1 MLSNK
6 MLFTKLGKTKLYCGN
21 IIFFKCQIIN
31 RSYTARKPIKPS
43 KLHAPIYSETILD
56 DGSKFMSRV
65 SLDKPTITMDKL
77 PPPLKSPKENN
88 HRKLTEDEINE
99 MRELRLSNPEKW
111 TCNELAKK
119 FQCSPLFVGQAAP
132 LSKERREI
140 LETRK
145 IAQFNHMG
153 WKKRFV
159 RSERAR
165 RRANW

>member
-1 MLSNK
+1 
-6 MLFTKLGKTKLYCGN
+6 MLFTRLGKTKLYGDN
-21 IIFFKCQIIN
+21 IISFKYQIIN
-31 RSYTARKPIKPS
+31 RLYTARKPIKPS
-43 KLHAPIYSETILD
+43 KLHAPIYYETILD
-56 DGSKFMSRV
+56 DGSKFVSRV
-65 SLDKPTITMDKL
+65 PLAKPTIAMDKL
-77 PPPLKSPKENN
+77 PPPLKPPKQNN

-132 LSKERREI
+132 LSKDRREI
-140 LETRK
+140 LEARK
-145 IAQFNHMG
+145 VAQFNKMG
-153 WKKRFV
+153 WKKRFI